1 MMDIVFSACVDMANS
16 ALLDRVP
23 GAATYI
29 RFCAEIRS
37 GKSMCVRM
45 RMQIRQNEK
54 EAIHNGMDWI

>member
-1 MMDIVFSACVDMANS
+1 MMDIVFSACVDTAIS
-16 ALLDRVP
+16 DLLDRVP

-29 RFCAEIRS
+29 RFCAEIS
-37 GKSMCVRM
+37 GRKSMYVRM